1 MTQRKDQGH
10 DNGTTEERDD
20 WKRNRRNSEQPGWEQ
35 LGKRLRKKEYGQRK
49 GQRYGTNNDF
59 LKKKLFW
66 VTMKRD
72 KNTTENSRNLK
83 EDERNR
89 I

>member
-1 MTQRKDQGH
+1 MTTVQRRK
-10 DNGTTEERDD
+10 GTTEKKQKKLRT
-20 WKRNRRNSEQPGWEQ
+20 PGWEQ
-35 LGKRLRKKEYGQRK
+35 LGKRLRKKENGQRK